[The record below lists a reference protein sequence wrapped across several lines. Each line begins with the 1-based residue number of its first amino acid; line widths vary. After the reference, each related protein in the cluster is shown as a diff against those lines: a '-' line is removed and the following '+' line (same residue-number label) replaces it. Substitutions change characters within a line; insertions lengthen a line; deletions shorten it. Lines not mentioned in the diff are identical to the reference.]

1 MKITILTLF
10 PEMFLGPFDH
20 SIVKRAVDRRIVKIK
35 LVNIRKFGIGKHKIV
50 DDRPFGGGPGM
61 ILRADILLKA
71 VESVRDK
78 KLKKSQEK
86 VFLTS
91 AHGKTF
97 NYQEAKK
104 LSGLKHLIL
113 IAGHYEG
120 VDERIK
126 EFIDGELSVGD
137 FILTGGEI
145 PAMLITDAVVRLLKG
160 SIRDGAA
167 ETESFFSFL
176 EHPHYTQPR
185 VFRKHK
191 VPEVLL
197 SGNHKEIE
205 KWRKEKSLEITRR
218 LRPDLIKDQSDH

>member
-20 SIVKRAVDRRIVKIK
+20 SIVKRAVNKKIVKIK

-61 ILRADILLKA
+61 ILRADVLFKA
-71 VESVRDK
+71 IESVRDK
-78 KLKKSQEK
+78 KLTKSEEK

-97 NYQEAKK
+97 NYKEAKK
-104 LSGLKHLIL
+104 LSKLEHLIL
-113 IAGHYEG
+113 VAGHYEG
-120 VDERIK
+120 VDERVK
-126 EFIDGELSVGD
+126 EFIDGELSIGD

-160 SIRDGAA
+160 SIREGAA
-167 ETESFFSFL
+167 ESESFFYFL

-185 VFRKHK
+185 VFRKLK

-205 KWRKEKSLEITRR
+205 KWREAKSLEITRK
-218 LRPDLIKDQSDH
+218 LRPDLIKDQSGR